1 MVVRNGDNPRAL
13 TSRLSPVQADKHG
26 SSCVFSTHVI
36 ILLKKRELVA
46 VTIVFPSC
54 LCLCILCAGLDN
66 SVRGGGG
73 GGSSYFVSLTCFSE
87 GRMDLPRVVSSKWT
101 RAVQLLLD
109 GDPG

>member
-73 GGSSYFVSLTCFSE
+73 GGVLIFCVVNVFLRGPYGPTSS
-87 GRMDLPRVVSSKWT
+87 GKQQMDPSGPIASRW
-101 RAVQLLLD
+101 
-109 GDPG
+109 